1 MTRTAIIGSSAFLSQ
16 YLIVDLKSKNHK
28 LTLFSREKSNDK
40 HAFSEFSYPNNIPD
54 FAVFLEFDVVIFVA
68 AAGVQSSKKYS
79 SEEIYALNTFLPI
92 SLANYLTENN
102 FQGIL
107 ITFGSYFEI
116 GAVKEMSKLDEVE
129 VALANSE
136 VPNHYCMSK
145 RLLTR
150 FVNDGLNKTNHYHI
164 ILPSIYGK
172 NENSNRLIPYLIE
185 SLKNQKKLELT
196 AGTQTRQ
203 FLHVKDV
210 SQFVMHICNQSIAS
224 GVYNLAPDTDNLV
237 RDVVEIVFDHFNQ
250 DVSDALGKI
259 QRQDEAM
266 QVLLLDNTK
275 AKSTGWKP
283 TIALKEGILDYFK
296 EIKK

>member
-1 MTRTAIIGSSAFLSQ
+1 MTKTAIIGSSAFLSQ
-16 YLIVDLKSKNHK
+16 YLIADLESENHK

-40 HAFSEFSYPNNIPD
+40 HEFSEFIYPNKIPD
-54 FAVFLEFDVVIFVA
+54 FAVFLDFDVIIFVA

-79 SEEIYALNTFLPI
+79 TEEIYSLNAFIPI
-92 SLANYLTENN
+92 TLTNYLTQNN
-102 FQGIL
+102 FEGKF

-116 GAVKEMSKLDEVE
+116 GAVKELSKLNEAE
-129 VALANSE
+129 VALSNYE
-136 VPNHYCMSK
+136 IPNHYCMSK

-150 FVNDGLNKTNHYHI
+150 FVNDGLNKMKHYHI

-172 NENSNRLIPYLIE
+172 NENNNRLIPYLIE
-185 SLKNQKKLELT
+185 SLENQKKLELT

-210 SQFVMHICNQSIAS
+210 SQFVMNICNQSIAS
-224 GVYNLAPDTDNLV
+224 GVYNLAPDNDNLV
-237 RDVVEIVFDHFNQ
+237 RDVVEIVFNHFNQ
-250 DVSDALGKI
+250 DVSDVLGKI

-275 AKSTGWKP
+275 AKNAGWKP
-283 TIALKEGILDYFK
+283 TIELKEGILDYFNNN
-296 EIKK
+296 

>member
-1 MTRTAIIGSSAFLSQ
+1 MIKTAIIGSSAFLSQ
-16 YLIVDLKSKNHK
+16 YLIADLENENHR
-28 LTLFSREKSNDK
+28 LTLFSREKSNYNHD
-40 HAFSEFSYPNNIPD
+40 FIEFVYPNKIPD
-54 FAVFLEFDVVIFVA
+54 FSIFLEFDLVIFSA
-68 AAGVQSSKKYS
+68 AAGVQSSKSYS
-79 SEEIYALNTFLPI
+79 SDETYGLNAFLPI
-92 SLANYLTENN
+92 MLANFLAENK
-102 FQGIL
+102 FEGKL

-116 GAVKEMSKLDEVE
+116 GAEKSLSKLGEVQ
-129 VALANSE
+129 VAFSDRP

-150 FVNDGLNKTNHYHI
+150 FVNDGLNTINHYHI

-172 NENSNRLIPYLIE
+172 NENNNRLIPYLIE
-185 SLKNQKKLELT
+185 SLENKKKLELT

-203 FLHVKDV
+203 FLHVKDI
-210 SQFVMHICNQSIAS
+210 SQFVMNICNQYIAS

-237 RDVVEIVFDHFNQ
+237 RDIVEIVFNHFNQ

-275 AKSTGWKP
+275 AKNTGWKP
-283 TIALKEGILDYFK
+283 TISLQEGILDYFNTK
-296 EIKK
+296 Q